1 MTQHTLLTIQPLGD
15 SAVTITLGQGIHPEV
30 HQKVKGLSRALEE
43 QPFDGM
49 IETVPSYNKLT
60 VYYSPFEVY
69 RSQSATLGTTAFE
82 MVTKYIQCISE
93 TIHETAA
100 AKGRLIELPVLYGG
114 YAGPDLAFV
123 AQHNGLSIEEVID
136 IHANGEYL
144 VYMIGFAPGF
154 PFLGGMDEKIA
165 TPRKET
171 PRTAIPAGSVGI
183 AGMQTGVYPLKTPGG
198 WQIIGHTPTPLFL
211 PELSPPSYLQAGDRV
226 KFRPVTEIEYKQ
238 LKKVTS

>member
-1 MTQHTLLTIQPLGD
+1 MTQHAPLTVQALGD

-30 HQKVKGLSRALEE
+30 HQKVKGLSRVLDE

-60 VYYSPFEVY
+60 VYYSPFDVY
-69 RSQSATLGTTAFE
+69 RSQPPTPGMTAFE
-82 MVTKYIQCISE
+82 IVTNYIQHLFE
-93 TIHETAA
+93 TIQETTTV
-100 AKGRLIELPVLYGG
+100 KGRLIELPVLYGG
-114 YAGPDLAFV
+114 DTGPDLAFV

-136 IHANGEYL
+136 IHTTGEYL

-154 PFLGGMDEKIA
+154 PFLGGLDESIA

-171 PRTAIPAGSVGI
+171 PRTSIPAGSVGI

-198 WQIIGHTPTPLFL
+198 WQIIGHTPTALFL
-211 PELSPPSYLQAGDRV
+211 PDLSPPSLLQAGDRV
-226 KFRPVTEIEYKQ
+226 KFRRVTEDEYEH